1 MDAVPGSETMQRSND
16 VLVAALVIMVGFTAL
31 ATQADTLPTL
41 AVLLAF
47 ATTYFWGA
55 LVLELRA
62 NWLTMVWLLA
72 LVVLWVLLLPMQ
84 GTAVYLVFPLFFLF
98 LAALPDFRGVTAVLG
113 ITAVAIFNQY
123 PSFTTG
129 GVVGPALAA
138 LVTIAIF
145 FAFRRLWLAHVER
158 EKLLQELL
166 ATRNQLVATER
177 EAGMV
182 AERQRIAHEIHDTLA
197 QGLSSIQMLLHV
209 AEKAVREDNDAEAIR
224 RIGQAR
230 AMAAEN
236 LSEARAMIAAL
247 QPAALAGHSLGAA
260 LQRIAASAQ
269 NVSTQVDV
277 VGVARP
283 LPMKVE
289 ATLLRIAQGAMGN
302 VVKHSQAQRAQLT
315 LTFDPDEVRLDVVD
329 DGVGFDPSEVE
340 HRPAGLG
347 HIGLDAMRSRAAEAG
362 GEFAVES
369 QPGQG
374 TAVSVAIGLLD
385 CNDR

>member
-16 VLVAALVIMVGFTAL
+16 VLVAALVIMVGFSAL
-31 ATQADTLPTL
+31 ATQEDTLPTL
-41 AVLLAF
+41 LVLLAF

-62 NWLTMVWLLA
+62 TWRTLVWLFA

-84 GTAVYLVFPLFFLF
+84 GTAVYLVFPLYFLL
-98 LAALPDFRGVTAVLG
+98 LATLPDFRGVTSVVG
-113 ITAVAIFNQY
+113 VTAVAILNQY

-145 FAFRRLWLAHVER
+145 FAFRRLWLAHIER

-166 ATRNQLVATER
+166 ATRHQLVVTER

-209 AEKAVREDNDAEAIR
+209 AEKSVRAEQEAEAIR

-247 QPAALAGHSLGAA
+247 QPAALEGHSLEAA
-260 LQRIAASAQ
+260 LQRIAVSAED
-269 NVSTQVDV
+269 VDV
-277 VGVARP
+277 NVVVEGVVQP

-289 ATLLRIAQGAMGN
+289 ATLLRIAQGALGN
-302 VVKHSQAQRAQLT
+302 VVKHARATRAQLT
-315 LTFDPDEVRLDVVD
+315 LTFEPGEVRLDVVD
-329 DGVGFDPSEVE
+329 DGAGFDPAEVE
-340 HRPAGLG
+340 KHPAGLG
-347 HIGLDAMRSRAAEAG
+347 HIGLEAMRSRAAEVG

-369 QPGQG
+369 QPGEG

-385 CNDR
+385 CKDS